1 MPSPFPGMNP
11 YLEHDDAWH
20 NFHEQ
25 FPGVAVEMLVPQ
37 LGPDYFVKVDEHVYI
52 HEVPEE
58 RRRLWG
64 RSDVQVGRH
73 SEAPATS
80 AGGAATE
87 VAPCQVTL
95 PEMDRV
101 GLSYLEIRDRRSRRL
116 VTVIELLSP
125 SNKRPGEDHEQYLA
139 KRAEIISSQA
149 HFVEIDLLRGWGRMP
164 FAEAIA
170 CDYCVIVS
178 RYEGRPRA
186 GLWPIRLRDPLP
198 SIRVPL
204 RGGDAE
210 PELNLQAILH
220 TLYDRG
226 GYERFIYESEPDPPL
241 ALDDAAWAR
250 SLIPSGVPRA

>member
-1 MPSPFPGMNP
+1 MNP

-52 HEVPEE
+52 HEMPEE
-58 RRRLWG
+58 ITPG
-64 RSDVQVGRH
+64 
-73 SEAPATS
+73 S
-80 AGGAATE
+80 AL
-87 VAPCQVTL
+87 CQVTL
-95 PEMDRV
+95 PVVDRV

-116 VTVIELLSP
+116 ITVIELLSP
-125 SNKRPGEDHEQYLA
+125 SNKRPGEDHEQYLT

-164 FAEAIA
+164 FAEAVA
-170 CDYCVIVS
+170 CDYCVLVS
-178 RYEGRPRA
+178 RYEDRPRA
-186 GLWPIRLRDPLP
+186 GLWPIRFREPLP
-198 SIRVPL
+198 SVRIPL
-204 RGGDAE
+204 RGADAE
-210 PELNLQAILH
+210 PELNLQAILN

-241 ALDDAAWAR
+241 APDDAAWAR
-250 SLIPSGVPRA
+250 SLVPSGVPRG